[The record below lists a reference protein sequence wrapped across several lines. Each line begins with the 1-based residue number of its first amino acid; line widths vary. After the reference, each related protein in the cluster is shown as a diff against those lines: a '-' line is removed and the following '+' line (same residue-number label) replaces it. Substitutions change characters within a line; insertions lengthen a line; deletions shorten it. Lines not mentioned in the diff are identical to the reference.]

1 MTSYRFLLLSVLL
14 GVCALHQSADAHSE
28 LTVVGVNGGFSQRV
42 RYMYNYTNGIVDSS
56 SKRKTETINFDKKG
70 RVVTILRY
78 NSTGAVE
85 SIEVHNY
92 TGKLPDDN
100 YTNPYFSTKPREVTI
115 YSNIRGKFSETMF
128 IWYNSTGKVIGRLR
142 HRSYLNNKGQEIK
155 QLESHAITT
164 ASDSFYLRSTSAYNA
179 QGELIE
185 FINYSPDSSVSTKE
199 LLHYTKGLLTETIKY
214 SSSKYNGKRMYSYD
228 KRRRLVSEVAYN
240 FQDSVVEKVTSIHK
254 KNEKITETVYFKRDN
269 SPQTTPVVSYHR
281 NVSYYDHKGHII
293 EWTDSD
299 SSGTITKR
307 NLWKYDLRGNKI
319 AFTCACYPVI
329 PFCCLKTPTEEWR
342 YDTYSN
348 CIEEIV
354 YDISNKPMYKTEFV
368 YSR

>member
-42 RYMYNYTNGIVDSS
+42 RYVYNYTNGIVDSS
-56 SKRKTETINFDKKG
+56 SKRKTETIHFDKKG
-70 RVVTILRY
+70 RVATILRY

-92 TGKLPDDN
+92 TGKLPDDH
-100 YTNPYFSTKPREVTI
+100 YTHPYFNTKPREVTI
-115 YSNIRGKFSETMF
+115 FSTIRGKFSETM
-128 IWYNSTGKVIGRLR
+128 IITYGSTGEVIGRLR

-155 QLESHAITT
+155 QLESHAITI
-164 ASDSFYLRSTSAYNA
+164 ADDSFYLRSTSAYNA
-179 QGELIE
+179 QGKLTE
-185 FINYSPDSSVSTKE
+185 FIYYSPDSSVSTKE
-199 LLHYTKGLLTETIKY
+199 LLHYTNGLLTETINFTSGKY
-214 SSSKYNGKRMYSYD
+214 DGKHTYSYD
-228 KRRRLVSEVAYN
+228 KGRRLVSEVAYN
-240 FQDSVVEKVTSIHK
+240 FQDSVVEKVTYIHK

-269 SPQTTPVVSYHR
+269 STQTIPITSYHR
-281 NVSYYDHKGHII
+281 NVSYYDHKGHIL

-319 AFTCACYPVI
+319 AFSCACYPVI
-329 PFCCLKTPTEEWR
+329 LLCCHKTPTQEWR

-354 YDISNKPMYKTEFV
+354 YDSSNKPMYKTEFV